1 MFRTVFPYC
10 VHCFVNWSLLLTFV
24 CPGPGTR
31 KQLSLISHA
40 GSLPPT
46 RIALQE
52 RLLCGLSL
60 ERWVSHFLIRYFYFH
75 GSRASAS
82 ERTAVRWNQKA
93 CLNCGIG
100 GTKEWEA
107 WVWARTESACADLV
121 VHYGNIYIFL
131 TWRWRCVSGSID
143 LGDCV
148 QRAVGAS
155 NVRMFLAFRGLAHYG
170 RLRPFLPKRLLFEI
184 SLCTK
189 NEIPLPPLPPPFPEN
204 VYWMWMLYEVCILFC
219 SLITWVSV
227 NCIWCWRGG
236 WWTLWSGVKC
246 SCFSRVLGLFWFVRY
261 TQNAV
266 CCRYVFCVWMLF
278 TRLVNVG
285 FLNKMV

>member
-1 MFRTVFPYC
+1 MSLDPLTLVIVCREQWEPVTYECFLHSEDLPIMEDWGLSCLKGYCLKSVCVQKMKFP
-10 VHCFVNWSLLLTFV
+10 
-24 CPGPGTR
+24 
-31 KQLSLISHA
+31 
-40 GSLPPT
+40 SLP
-46 RIALQE
+46 
-52 RLLCGLSL
+52 
-60 ERWVSHFLIRYFYFH
+60 
-75 GSRASAS
+75 
-82 ERTAVRWNQKA
+82 
-93 CLNCGIG
+93 
-100 GTKEWEA
+100 
-107 WVWARTESACADLV
+107 
-121 VHYGNIYIFL
+121 
-131 TWRWRCVSGSID
+131 
-143 LGDCV
+143 
-148 QRAVGAS
+148 
-155 NVRMFLAFRGLAHYG
+155 
-170 RLRPFLPKRLLFEI
+170 
-184 SLCTK
+184 
-189 NEIPLPPLPPPFPEN
+189 PPPFPEN